1 MWGQATANVLN
12 ICPPLRPGCN
22 YCRPSTLKGSYSK
35 GRVDVARL
43 VTRVVIN
50 SPWAFEPWLLSGC
63 VSGDLSSS
71 YDGSHFRNV
80 MNRTQQLS
88 TRHPPP
94 RRLRHLFPRAIQ
106 STIERVEASNGK
118 GTPDGKGKGKR
129 RRLIMMR
136 HAESEERPIDA
147 RDHDRPITDL
157 GKRTAQEIAKELQ
170 DKGWL
175 PELIVCSNATRTRQT
190 LSAMCEVVSALKTA
204 RTQFRGSLYSVAAL
218 DGHTRHHLQELIS
231 EAASDAVQTIM
242 ALGHNK
248 GWEEAASAMSGT
260 EVRLETSNA
269 ALLEVNSQSWDDA
282 LSEETRWQ
290 LVDVLVP
297 EIPLP

>member
-218 DGHTRHHLQELIS
+218 DGHTRHHLQVAPALLRFVAFSPFVSDCQSLSLRDLSRHPLLLCPCGFAPLAS
-231 EAASDAVQTIM
+231 EAFLLCI
-242 ALGHNK
+242 
-248 GWEEAASAMSGT
+248 
-260 EVRLETSNA
+260 RL
-269 ALLEVNSQSWDDA
+269 LFLY
-282 LSEETRWQ
+282 L
-290 LVDVLVP
+290 
-297 EIPLP
+297 